1 LVKEKCS
8 LTTDLGRFVNTI
20 ECDVTDH
27 YMVTCILHT
36 AVICHA
42 VARYRLGRTILPSI
56 INHFSNS
63 LSDLTQLLPE
73 PKQTDELDELTSTM
87 TSILS
92 RTLDIVAPIRLK
104 KVREKII
111 APWYNNTTHVLK
123 RETRNLE
130 HKWKK
135 IIII

>member
-1 LVKEKCS
+1 MILVKEKCS

-27 YMVTCILHT
+27 YMVTCILRT

-42 VARYRLGRTILPSI
+42 VPHYRPVRTILPSTI
-56 INHFSNS
+56 DHFSNS

-87 TSILS
+87 SSILS

-104 KVREKII
+104 KGQR
-111 APWYNNTTHVLK
+111 
-123 RETRNLE
+123 
-130 HKWKK
+130 KK
-135 IIII
+135 YSTMVQ